1 MIKDRKGP
9 DSVFKIVSLI
19 QNKNVRTIKTK
30 VTISKDMVAI
40 EEVMDL

>member
-1 MIKDRKGP
+1 MKDREGP
-9 DSVFKIVSLI
+9 DGILKIVSLI

-30 VTISKDMVAI
+30 VTVSIDLMAV